1 MAAIGSSIMKSVW
14 NGKNKKILFLVIF
27 IGMIFLPGC
36 DDFPTRPGEGFYSYQ
51 GYRDWWRIPLDY
63 PYQIYIVDSFE
74 QGYFEKYDPSTL
86 VADAKTDVLISA
98 ITAFAENDKYWL
110 FKSKKAFFLFDI
122 TTQKVQQIDSE
133 KEFLKLLSQQKLPLP
148 VWKNLA
154 VLYKDRWKEIDKIYP
169 SPDRGFFTQRQNYY
183 GKRIPLKKPWQIVI
197 TENNAFISQYDVSQT
212 ISDRLPS
219 QKHRKYLENIVAAN
233 YERCFAVFQQNNV
246 EKPYG
251 CLVYATG
258 TVRNFATTE
267 ELDRFI
273 KLNYP
278 DSALPEMMPLEK
290 FYKLMWQAIE
300 KIKQTDP
307 QKIAY

>member
-27 IGMIFLPGC
+27 IGMILLPGC

-63 PYQIYIVDSFE
+63 PYQIHIVDSFE

-86 VADAKTDVLISA
+86 VAEAKADVLISE

-154 VLYKDRWKEIDKIYP
+154 VLYKDRWKEIDKIYQ
-169 SPDRGFFTQRQNYY
+169 SPDHGFFTQRQNYY

-212 ISDRLPS
+212 ISDRLPP

-233 YERCFAVFQQNNV
+233 YERCFAVFQQNNT

-251 CLVYATG
+251 CLIYASG
-258 TVRNFATTE
+258 SVQNFSTAE

-278 DSALPEMMPLEK
+278 DSALPEMMKLEK
-290 FYKLMWQAIE
+290 FYNLMWQAIE

-307 QKIAY
+307 QKLAY

>member
-1 MAAIGSSIMKSVW
+1 MAEIGSSIMKSVW
-14 NGKNKKILFLVIF
+14 NGKSKLILFLVIF
-27 IGMIFLPGC
+27 IGMILLPGC

-86 VADAKTDVLISA
+86 VAEAKGDVLISE

-154 VLYKDRWKEIDKIYP
+154 VLYKDRWNQIIKIYQ
-169 SPDRGFFTQRQNYY
+169 SFDRGFFTQRQNYY

-212 ISDRLPS
+212 ISDRLPP
-219 QKHRKYLENIVAAN
+219 QKHRKYLENIIAAN
-233 YERCFAVFQQNNV
+233 FERCFVAFKQSNT

-251 CLVYATG
+251 CLIYASG
-258 TVRNFATTE
+258 SVRNFSTAE

-278 DSALPEMMPLEK
+278 DSALPEMVELEK

-307 QKIAY
+307 QKLAY

>member
-1 MAAIGSSIMKSVW
+1 MKSVW

-27 IGMIFLPGC
+27 TGMILLPGC
-36 DDFPTRPGEGFYSYQ
+36 DDSPTRPAEGFYSYQ

-63 PYQIYIVDSFE
+63 PYQIYVADSFE
-74 QGYFEKYDPSTL
+74 QGNFQKYDPSTL
-86 VADAKTDVLISA
+86 VAEAKGDVLIPE

-110 FKSKKAFFLFDI
+110 FKTGKCCFLFDI
-122 TTQKVQQIDSE
+122 ATQKVQQFNSE
-133 KEFLKLLSQQKLPLP
+133 KELQDLLAQQKRPLP
-148 VWKNLA
+148 AWKKLA
-154 VLYKDRWKEIDKIYP
+154 VFYKERWKKIDKITQR
-169 SPDRGFFTQRQNYY
+169 PDRGFFTQRQNYY

-233 YERCFAVFQQNNV
+233 YERCFAVFKQSNV

-251 CLVYATG
+251 CLIYATG
-258 TVRNFATTE
+258 SVRNFATTE

-278 DSALPEMMPLEK
+278 DSALPEMMELEK
-290 FYKLMWQAIE
+290 FYNLMWQAIE

-307 QKIAY
+307 QKLAY